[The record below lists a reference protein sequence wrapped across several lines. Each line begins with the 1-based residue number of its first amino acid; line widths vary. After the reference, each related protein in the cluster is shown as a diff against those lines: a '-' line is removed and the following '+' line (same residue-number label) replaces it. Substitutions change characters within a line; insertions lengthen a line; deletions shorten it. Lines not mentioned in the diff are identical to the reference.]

1 MLEGRAVGEE
11 QSINPGD
18 VRLDFVSNAVAA
30 DVMLHRSSALPGPL
44 FPHLQEER

>member
-1 MLEGRAVGEE
+1 MLEGRAMGKG

-18 VRLDFVSNAVAA
+18 VRLDFGSNTVTA
-30 DVMLHRSSALPGPL
+30 DVMLHRSSALPGSL